1 MKARIEN
8 MKITRKKM
16 ETIKFT
22 KEEMTVLR
30 DVFIYS
36 NHSHRISN
44 EIDNLREQ
52 LSIERAKQNPS
63 KWVIDNMLVDIT
75 NYEQH
80 QKLYVMLESKIRL
93 GENNFNKFCLILNRF
108 NKTNEV

>member
-1 MKARIEN
+1 
-8 MKITRKKM
+8 M

-30 DVFIYS
+30 DVFIHG
-36 NHSHRISN
+36 NHKQIISN

-52 LSIERAKQNPS
+52 LSIERGKENPS
-63 KWVIDNMLVDIT
+63 NWVVDNMSEDIT
-75 NYEQH
+75 NYEEH
-80 QKLYVMLESKIRL
+80 LKIVSMLESKLRL

-108 NKTNEV
+108 KKTKT